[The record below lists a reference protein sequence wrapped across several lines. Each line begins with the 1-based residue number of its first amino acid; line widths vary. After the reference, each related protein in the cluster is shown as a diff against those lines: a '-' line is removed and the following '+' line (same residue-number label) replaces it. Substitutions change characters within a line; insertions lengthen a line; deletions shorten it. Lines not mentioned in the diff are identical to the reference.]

1 MTGSFFLFLAFFAV
15 VTDAFNRNEEHRNHE
30 DSQRRRRQHAED
42 DCRAHFTAR
51 NAARAGGKR
60 QR

>member
-30 DSQRRRRQHAED
+30 DS
-42 DCRAHFTAR
+42 
-51 NAARAGGKR
+51 
-60 QR
+60 